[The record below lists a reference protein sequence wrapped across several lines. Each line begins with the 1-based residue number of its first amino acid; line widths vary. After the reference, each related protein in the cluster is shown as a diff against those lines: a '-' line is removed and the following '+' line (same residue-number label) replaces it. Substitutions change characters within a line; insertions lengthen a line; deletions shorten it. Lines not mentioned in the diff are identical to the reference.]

1 MGECLITRR
10 GGDSYKLPVLDANY
24 PADVTTTVIKG
35 NTTSATFNAVIA
47 EPGSPAKYTYQW
59 YVNGSPVV
67 GATNS
72 TYTRSGLS
80 ATATYTVYCEITNK
94 AGTVTTRV
102 AKLNVTQL
110 YTPVLNSSYPADA
123 TVAIGD
129 SVTSKVTIDT
139 AGDPDSY
146 TYQWY
151 KNGSA
156 VSGATS
162 SSYTFTPAEI
172 GTTTLYCEVTN
183 SAGTVKSRTATIS
196 CSKYYIVRDGTAKV
210 STAYS
215 GLTVSTS
222 GGILTL
228 QQASSVSGEVCYANF
243 GPVDLTQYKTLKAII
258 TEQNLNNNEYNNRF
272 GAVKSKNSES
282 YAATVKPTTTTLSV
296 NVSSLS
302 GSYFIGFCI
311 YKTHASGAYR
321 YIKTSNVWLE

>member
-123 TVAIGD
+123 NVAIGD

-139 AGDPDSY
+139 FA
-146 TYQWY
+146 
-151 KNGSA
+151 
-156 VSGATS
+156 
-162 SSYTFTPAEI
+162 
-172 GTTTLYCEVTN
+172 
-183 SAGTVKSRTATIS
+183 SAG
-196 CSKYYIVRDGTAKV
+196 
-210 STAYS
+210 
-215 GLTVSTS
+215 
-222 GGILTL
+222 
-228 QQASSVSGEVCYANF
+228 
-243 GPVDLTQYKTLKAII
+243 
-258 TEQNLNNNEYNNRF
+258 
-272 GAVKSKNSES
+272 
-282 YAATVKPTTTTLSV
+282 
-296 NVSSLS
+296 
-302 GSYFIGFCI
+302 
-311 YKTHASGAYR
+311 
-321 YIKTSNVWLE
+321 